1 MREALTDEPLTDRDA
16 LAPGQ
21 VDVPEAAD
29 AVAPR
34 DDGDIR
40 TRWFFSNWWIATGS
54 LVTVAVVVLSRVA
67 VGRYYS
73 SVDALQLLDA
83 MRDSALFLNAA
94 IATGSATIIALMLTL
109 MGLMQRA
116 RDEFQSAVHD
126 RVRTIAWL
134 SAISLL
140 GAVLLLVALTIPVV
154 ESDEIATGWYRTLW
168 WGFSGGIAVVSGLFV
183 SVVLTLL
190 VTIIGSVEALRPE

>member
-1 MREALTDEPLTDRDA
+1 MGRVLTDDRTTRNDA
-16 LAPGQ
+16 LAPGG
-21 VDVPEAAD
+21 ARASAD
-29 AVAPR
+29 RGAGSAPP
-34 DDGDIR
+34 DDIR
-40 TRWFFSNWWIATGS
+40 RRWFFSNWWIATGA
-54 LVTVAVVVLSRVA
+54 LVTVAVVALSRVA

-73 SVDALQLLDA
+73 SVDALQLVDA

-134 SAISLL
+134 SAVSLL
-140 GAVLLLVALTIPVV
+140 GAVVLLVALTIPVI
-154 ESDEIATGWYRTLW
+154 ESDEIAAGWYRALW

-190 VTIIGSVEALRPE
+190 VTIIGSVEALRPD